1 MSWSGGVYTRTNG
14 VYSGAH
20 VWQSDFNALVKIVYS
35 RHDVHDQDLAQGIN
49 ACLNKNGQ
57 NSPTTNI
64 NWGGFKI
71 TNLAYG
77 SADKDSAT
85 YGQTVT
91 GVAVDPT
98 SKVLTLSRTQGN
110 LTVDLTPITVA
121 GDTSDFARK
130 SLSNTW
136 SDTNYFND
144 NLYANASIR
153 NYDAGDTNITQF
165 QYARASLAGI
175 PTWRLSWM
183 GNYSN
188 GFMQIAPNTSSPD
201 GAYLYINSSKVLT
214 ENNFDVTGF
223 LKTTGAYSVAGDWTI
238 SGAWSFSQSLQV
250 KGLVIAGVGYSWAV
264 SVPSSNAIQL
274 VGTGG
279 NFLKLTPDGTYGSK
293 LQSLGPGGGG
303 TTYWND
309 ANLVVGAALPLTGAD
324 FQVALVTAGAD
335 KGVWVYVAPSGWTKI
350 AS

>member
-1 MSWSGGVYTRTNG
+1 MPWSAGTFTRTNG
-14 VYSGAH
+14 VFTGAH
-20 VWQSDFNALVKIVYS
+20 VWQSDFNALVKIVFS
-35 RHDVHDQDLAQGIN
+35 RHDTHDQDLAQGVN

-57 NSPTTNI
+57 NSPTANI

-85 YGQTVT
+85 YGQTIT
-91 GVAVDPT
+91 AAAVDPT
-98 SKVLTLSRTQGN
+98 SKILTLTRIQGDV
-110 LTVDLTPITVA
+110 TVDLTPVTVA

-130 SLSNTW
+130 SLTNTF
-136 SDTNYFND
+136 DGVNNFNGQ
-144 NLYANASIR
+144 AEFNASILA
-153 NYDAGDTNITQF
+153 NAPILISTPSDPDITVF
-165 QYARASLAGI
+165 ATARGLVGGI
-175 PTWRLSWM
+175 PAWGVTWTGPYAT
-183 GNYSN
+183 GN
-188 GFMQIAPNTSSPD
+188 FRIAPDVTSPD
-201 GAYLYINSSKVLT
+201 GAYLYINSVKVLT
-214 ENNFDVTGF
+214 AGNTDLTQY
-223 LKTTGAYSVAGDWTI
+223 LKPSVGATI
-238 SGAWSFSQSLQV
+238 TAAWSFSQSLQV
-250 KGLVIAGVGYSWAV
+250 GGLVIAGIGYSWAV
-264 SVPSSNAIQL
+264 SVPSSNTIQF

-309 ANLVVGAALPLTGAD
+309 ANLVVGAALPLTGTD

-335 KGVWVYVAPSGWTKI
+335 KGVWVYVSPSGWTKI

>member
-165 QYARASLAGI
+165 QYARASLSGI

-188 GFMQIAPNTSSPD
+188 GFMQIAPDTSSPD

-223 LKTTGAYSVAGDWTI
+223 LNTTGTYSVAGDWTI

-264 SVPSSNAIQL
+264 SIPSDNTIQF
-274 VGTGG
+274 VGTGVNYLKINSDG
-279 NFLKLTPDGTYGSK
+279 NYGSK
-293 LQSLGPGGGG
+293 IQTYNSTGSN
-303 TTYWND
+303 TYWHNN
-309 ANLVVGAALPLTGAD
+309 NLLLSATLPVSGVD
-324 FQVALVTAGAD
+324 GQVALVTAGAD